1 MHFLNVKLNLSST
14 KMVILPCEE
23 LREEI
28 VSKLT
33 YPGAKKRQKNQPMF
47 INDYFKC
54 FYHLLSLL
62 LTKVKHFIKKGFRFL
77 FWALTYCTSSIYI
90 NLWLLFQIR
99 FGIHFNF
106 LITALKR

>member
-33 YPGAKKRQKNQPMF
+33 YPGAKKRQKKSTNV
-47 INDYFKC
+47 YK
-54 FYHLLSLL
+54 
-62 LTKVKHFIKKGFRFL
+62 
-77 FWALTYCTSSIYI
+77 
-90 NLWLLFQIR
+90 
-99 FGIHFNF
+99 
-106 LITALKR
+106 